1 MNKDK
6 CPIFPLKSIVLPGG
20 VFPLRIFERR
30 YLDMVTSCIR
40 ENTGFC
46 IALVQKEDENRYID
60 QVYDVMSYVEITDWN
75 KLEDGIFG
83 ISVEG
88 KTLAKVKKCA
98 LDENNLLI
106 GQIEVIEPEKEFM
119 VPQKYQLLSKF
130 YRKIYPGIK
139 DYINFKNERYADA
152 SWVGYRLTECLP
164 LDLKTK
170 ASLISLDDAILRLE
184 RIYEIVN
191 KLYKNEIKQL

>member
-1 MNKDK
+1 MNRDE

-30 YLDMVTSCIR
+30 YLDMVTKCIK
-40 ENTGFC
+40 EDTGFC
-46 IALVQKEDENRYID
+46 IALVQKEDRNKYID
-60 QVYDVMSYVEITDWN
+60 QVYEIMSYVEITDWN
-75 KLEDGIFG
+75 KLEDGILG

-88 KTLAKVKKCA
+88 KSLAKVKKCE
-98 LDENNLLI
+98 LNKDNLLI
-106 GQIEVIEPEKEFM
+106 GQVDIVKPEKEFM

-139 DYINFKNERYADA
+139 DYIDFKRERYADA

-164 LDLKTK
+164 LDLQTK

-184 RIYEIVN
+184 KIYDIVN
-191 KLYKNEIKQL
+191 KLYKKEIKQL

>member
-1 MNKDK
+1 MNSDK

-30 YLDMVTSCIR
+30 YLDMVTNCIR
-40 ENTGFC
+40 DNTGFC
-46 IALVQKEDENRYID
+46 IALVQKEDKNRYID

-75 KLEDGIFG
+75 KLEDGILG

-88 KTLAKVKKCA
+88 KTLAKVKECG
-98 LDENNLLI
+98 LDDNNLLI
-106 GQIEVIEPEKEFM
+106 GKIEPIEPEKEFM
-119 VPQKYQLLSKF
+119 IPQKYQLLSKF

-184 RIYEIVN
+184 KIYEIVN

>member
-1 MNKDK
+1 
-6 CPIFPLKSIVLPGG
+6 
-20 VFPLRIFERR
+20 
-30 YLDMVTSCIR
+30 MVTECIKK
-40 ENTGFC
+40 NTGFC
-46 IALVQKEDENRYID
+46 IALVQKEDKNKYID
-60 QVYDVMSYVEITDWN
+60 QVYEIMSYVEITDWN
-75 KLEDGIFG
+75 KLEDGILG

-88 KTLAKVKKCA
+88 KSLAKVEKCE
-98 LDENNLLI
+98 LDKNNLLV
-106 GQIEVIEPEKEFM
+106 GQVELIEPEKEFM

-139 DYINFKNERYADA
+139 DYINFKKERYADA

-184 RIYEIVN
+184 KIYEIVN
-191 KLYKNEIKQL
+191 KIYKNEIQQL